1 MLENLSK
8 YYFSFL
14 SKINLI
20 KNEVQNFLEIF
31 LRVSEENYFGEIKFE
46 KNEENLNNQLKS
58 WDTIY

>member
-1 MLENLSK
+1 MLENISK

-14 SKINLI
+14 SKIKVI